1 MEITCLRVPPLGTNC
16 YFIISEDSL
25 AIVDPGGA
33 AEALIAVIRE
43 KGLTPKAIFLT
54 HGHFDHADAA
64 GKLKAHFG
72 IPIYIHKLDA
82 PMLENAETSHAAK
95 FGLSYNGC
103 EADVLFEEG
112 DTLSVGNET
121 FTVLHTPGHT
131 KGSSCFLS
139 GNILISGDTLFRR
152 SIGKFDRENKE
163 IMKESIMRLLSL
175 DDDMLVYPGHEGET
189 TIGEEK
195 RANPFANMD
204 WEWV

>member
-1 MEITCLRVPPLGTNC
+1 MELTCLRLPPLGTNC
-16 YFIISEDSL
+16 YFIISGSSL

-33 AEALIAVIRE
+33 ADSLISVITER
-43 KGLTPKAIFLT
+43 KLTPCAIWLT

-64 GKLKAHFG
+64 GKLKAHFH
-72 IPIYIHKLDA
+72 IPIYIHTLDA
-82 PMLENAETSHAAK
+82 PMLENAETSHAAR
-95 FGLSYNGC
+95 FGLSYHGC

-112 DTLSVGNET
+112 DTLSVGDDT

-131 KGSSCFLS
+131 AGSSCFLS
-139 GNILISGDTLFRR
+139 GNTLISGDTLFRR

-163 IMKESIMRLLSL
+163 IMHKSIMRLLSMDETL
-175 DDDMLVYPGHEGET
+175 CVCPGHEGET

-195 RANPFANMD
+195 RANPFANSD